1 MSLNPISSQSLTV
14 FIYLFIVVIVSRTRS
29 RALVAGDGIPATGR
43 ASSSE
48 ADIFVERIQSKYE
61 ARRRDYAPVGGAG
74 GGVAQLCTE
83 LERPHIARYPPCPSK
98 VIPAARGGGLTP
110 PAAER
115 CC

>member
-48 ADIFVERIQSKYE
+48 ADIFVERIQSTKHE
-61 ARRRDYAPVGGAG
+61 GAIMHRWAVPVGEWRNYAPSCDTTWVD
-74 GGVAQLCTE
+74 GGVPGCA
-83 LERPHIARYPPCPSK
+83 S
-98 VIPAARGGGLTP
+98 
-110 PAAER
+110 
-115 CC
+115 